1 MCWAS
6 IPPMRTEDGR
16 IKGPSELGSQTCPN
30 LAMHVNDHFSQ
41 SSIRLVDALESNSA
55 PVQDMFF
62 GLLDSDDSDSISM
75 QACRVLVIMHFRRQ
89 SFWRRQPVW
98 KMKQTGK
105 SKCILGFAMPGVPR
119 WLHPTERLC
128 AEHGCARSF
137 GRCLAQFQYIQ
148 STQHQYNSNTR
159 L

>member
-1 MCWAS
+1 
-6 IPPMRTEDGR
+6 MRTEDGR

-75 QACRVLVIMHFRRQ
+75 QACRVLVIMHSRRQ
-89 SFWRRQPVW
+89 SFWRRQPV
-98 KMKQTGK
+98 
-105 SKCILGFAMPGVPR
+105 
-119 WLHPTERLC
+119 
-128 AEHGCARSF
+128 
-137 GRCLAQFQYIQ
+137 
-148 STQHQYNSNTR
+148 
-159 L
+159 